1 MTVNLDG
8 KAAGLWVRANVARPS
23 GLPEH
28 PRPFKKAGPREWAF
42 CGRLTVQSVSSF
54 GEIDLWVKVRVR
66 VSQEPPGNTK
76 GKAGAADDPVQKPGR
91 VWGDPTHYYR
101 DFKPV
106 APR

>member
-8 KAAGLWVRANVARPS
+8 MAAGLWGLANVVGPS

-42 CGRLTVQSVSSF
+42 CGRLTVWSVSPL
-54 GEIDLWVKVRVR
+54 GEIDLWIKVRVR

-76 GKAGAADDPVQKPGR
+76 GIACAPDDPVKKPVR
-91 VWGDPTHYYR
+91 VWGDLTH
-101 DFKPV
+101 
-106 APR
+106 